1 MPDEQFGSGFWRSFV
16 WWQPVLKK
24 SGSTP
29 LERLIFDSRPGR
41 AAPSD
46 KQETIPMAA
55 RQETKAEAKPNRKQ
69 RREQHRRIWTDN
81 PGLDVVHPDAAGI
94 DIGNSEH
101 YVAIA
106 PGKSEEP
113 VRKFGCFT
121 NDLRELAR
129 FLKAQGIRSVAMQ
142 STGVYWIPLYDV
154 LEEEEFEVYLVNARD
169 TKNLPGRK
177 SDVQE
182 SQWLLKLHTY
192 GLLRNSFRPTSEI
205 RVLRTYWRQRSEHVQ
220 TAGECVQR
228 MQKSLTQMNLQL
240 ANVISD
246 IMGVTGQKILRAILA
261 GERDAEK
268 LAEMRHE
275 RIQAS
280 REEIVGSLTG
290 NWRPELLFGLK
301 QEMDRYDFCQRQIA
315 ECDQQIERHLGT
327 FPGRPKEM
335 HSPDQPWPPPQ
346 KKKKKR
352 AGGNSPAFA
361 LDNELARITG
371 VDFTRIEGINVM
383 TAQTILSEVG
393 LDRSQWK
400 TEAHFASW
408 LGLCPNNSVTG
419 GKVLRRG
426 TRKIVNRAATAF
438 RIAASTLRRSESYL
452 GAQFRRFRTRLGAP
466 KAITAMAHKLAVLFY
481 RMLRYGQE
489 YLDRGQQFYQDKY
502 RQQQI
507 AHLNKQAAQ
516 LGLVVAT
523 AAGLVVSA

>member
-1 MPDEQFGSGFWRSFV
+1 M
-16 WWQPVLKK
+16 
-24 SGSTP
+24 
-29 LERLIFDSRPGR
+29 
-41 AAPSD
+41 
-46 KQETIPMAA
+46 
-55 RQETKAEAKPNRKQ
+55 
-69 RREQHRRIWTDN
+69 
-81 PGLDVVHPDAAGI
+81 HPDAAGI

-106 PGKSEEP
+106 PSKNEEP

-121 NDLRELAR
+121 SDLRELAR
-129 FLKAQGIRSVAMQ
+129 YLKAHGIRSVAMQ

-192 GLLRNSFRPTSEI
+192 GLLRNSFRPSSEI
-205 RVLRTYWRQRSEHVQ
+205 RVLRSYWRQRGEHVQ

-280 REEIVGSLTG
+280 REEIVASLTG
-290 NWRPELLFGLK
+290 NWRPELLFALK
-301 QEMDRYDFCQRQIA
+301 QEMDRYDFCQGQIA
-315 ECDQQIERHLGT
+315 ECDQRIEPHMGT
-327 FPGRPKEM
+327 LPTRPKETD
-335 HSPDQPWPPPQ
+335 SPGQSSPPQ
-346 KKKKKR
+346 KKKR
-352 AGGNSPAFA
+352 AGGNSPTFA
-361 LDNELARITG
+361 LDQELVRITG

-393 LDRSQWK
+393 LDMSKWK

-419 GKVLRRG
+419 GQSV
-426 TRKIVNRAATAF
+426 
-438 RIAASTLRRSESYL
+438 
-452 GAQFRRFRTRLGAP
+452 AP
-466 KAITAMAHKLAVLFY
+466 GHA
-481 RMLRYGQE
+481 
-489 YLDRGQQFYQDKY
+489 
-502 RQQQI
+502 
-507 AHLNKQAAQ
+507 
-516 LGLVVAT
+516 
-523 AAGLVVSA
+523 